1 MCGIATRAVAPM
13 VSQCVQFSALLTTT
27 LGIYSKIQVENMSE
41 AVSPGNVELDGLV
54 ITSVE
59 EVKRFLKE

>member
-1 MCGIATRAVAPM
+1 MCGIATRAVAPK
-13 VSQCVQFSALLTTT
+13 VSPRVQFSALLTTT
-27 LGIYSKIQVENMSE
+27 IGIYYKIQVENMSE
-41 AVSPGNVELDGLV
+41 AVSPGKVEPEGLV